1 MAQAVE
7 VEEQQQEQE
16 PIRSACVCETYARA
30 TERAALAGAR
40 WLGRGDQNGA
50 EEAAFSG
57 MRHAIEL
64 MPISA
69 RIVIGAP
76 EGSGELSIG
85 QEIGG
90 GGDQAD
96 LALDPLEGRGGVP
109 RGGDGAM
116 SMIAVG
122 GRGSIAPPPGL
133 DIPQLS
139 VGPVA

>member
-40 WLGRGDQNGA
+40 WLGRGDQTGA

-57 MRHAIEL
+57 MRHAIAA
-64 MPISA
+64 MRISG

-76 EGSGELSIG
+76 EG
-85 QEIGG
+85 
-90 GGDQAD
+90 GGD
-96 LALDPLEGRGGVP
+96 LAIGAQSRAGGEHGGPRPASPQIGR
-109 RGGDGAM
+109 
-116 SMIAVG
+116 
-122 GRGSIAPPPGL
+122 
-133 DIPQLS
+133 
-139 VGPVA
+139 

>member
-16 PIRSACVCETYARA
+16 PTRSTCVCETYARA

-64 MPISA
+64 MRA
-69 RIVIGAP
+69 
-76 EGSGELSIG
+76 
-85 QEIGG
+85 EIQRDMMMLGIR
-90 GGDQAD
+90 
-96 LALDPLEGRGGVP
+96 ALDELGPHSVRRANGTG
-109 RGGDGAM
+109 
-116 SMIAVG
+116 
-122 GRGSIAPPPGL
+122 IAP
-133 DIPQLS
+133 S
-139 VGPVA
+139 